1 MIRKLYKYTGSIS
14 SFSYRRNSPEAVPVV
29 DMILGDIY
37 DDDKAP
43 IRISAAGGLADYIN
57 AIEWTDAEERYLA
70 SDWYFDHL
78 LYLHR
83 IEVPSTEPGKPAK
96 IIAQHEAI
104 DREASIF
111 GPSEYIDTSKP
122 EPMDGEQRRAWYAY
136 NAEDEYR
143 YIPPRSNAKPADE
156 CPPRSRTPWTGRTE
170 QSDPTPRT
178 KPNHKSGGTHNGMAL
193 HPRRDRRTHRNH
205 LQSALQ
211 PRARCV

>member
-29 DMILGDIY
+29 DMILGDIN

-111 GPSEYIDTSKP
+111 GPSEYIETSKP
-122 EPMDGEQRRAWYAY
+122 EPMDGEQRRAWYDY

-143 YIPPRSNAKPADE
+143 YVPPRPNTKPAAE
-156 CPPRSRTPWTGRTE
+156 
-170 QSDPTPRT
+170 
-178 KPNHKSGGTHNGMAL
+178 
-193 HPRRDRRTHRNH
+193 
-205 LQSALQ
+205 
-211 PRARCV
+211 